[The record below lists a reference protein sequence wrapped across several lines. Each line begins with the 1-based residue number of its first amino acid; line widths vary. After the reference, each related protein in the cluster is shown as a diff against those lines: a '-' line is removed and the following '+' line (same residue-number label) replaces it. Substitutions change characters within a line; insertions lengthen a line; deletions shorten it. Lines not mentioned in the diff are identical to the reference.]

1 MAQEED
7 VCQKRRHKMR
17 RLIWGL
23 VFITSLVWANLALAQ
38 SPTEYV
44 RGILDQAMAIQNN
57 PSMSRSDR
65 RQEIHG
71 IIRNNFDF
79 NTMAKTVVGS
89 SYSQLSAGQLEEF
102 NSVFS
107 YLFQDSYT
115 SMVLDFLKHENIEYP
130 GASQSEGK
138 AKVDTV
144 IKRPNENI
152 PVTYLLDN
160 RPQWKM
166 YDVIVDGVSIL
177 HTYRDRFSEV
187 IRTKGFSYL
196 IQRMN
201 EQRKAI
207 E

>member
-1 MAQEED
+1 
-7 VCQKRRHKMR
+7 MR
-17 RLIWGL
+17 RLLWGM
-23 VFITSLVWANLALAQ
+23 VFITSLVWVNPALAQ
-38 SPTEYV
+38 SPTEYI
-44 RGILDQAMAIQNN
+44 RGILDQVMAIQNN
-57 PSMSRSDR
+57 PSLSRSDR
-65 RQEIHG
+65 RQEIHQ
-71 IIRNNFDF
+71 IIRDNFDF
-79 NTMAKTVVGS
+79 NTMARSVLGS
-89 SYSQLSAGQLEEF
+89 SYSQLNAGQVDEF

-115 SMVLDFLKHENIEYP
+115 RMVLDFLKQENIEY
-130 GASQSEGK
+130 GAASRTGGK
-138 AKVDTV
+138 ARVDTV

-160 RPQWKM
+160 RAGWKM

-177 HTYRDRFSEV
+177 HTYEDKFSQV
-187 IRTKGFSYL
+187 IQEKGFDYI